1 MTNSRTLIFIMTFAA
16 MFTTQLVIAD
26 DSNYQRLS
34 LKEGISVEVPR
45 HWLVHSDAEKKNFAA
60 ASEAGTRGTGN
71 NYDTAEDSSRLLAVS
86 ALPMP
91 TGAKIRITVVRPLR
105 FSGADLR
112 AATAKDL
119 KESQAE
125 LATEMSQAMKA
136 TGGKLLDLKVPRVE
150 TISGQSALLIEYRRT
165 DLRTSSPWTVRRYR
179 IPVGDKLIEFTTS
192 YRESDALIFKP
203 ILDHTKQSLRF

>member
-1 MTNSRTLIFIMTFAA
+1 MTNLRTLIFITAFAT
-16 MFTTQLVIAD
+16 MFTTQLATAD
-26 DSNYQRLS
+26 ESNYQRLS
-34 LKEGISVEVPR
+34 LKEGISIEVPR

-60 ASEAGTRGTGN
+60 AGEASTRGAGN
-71 NYDTAEDSSRLLAVS
+71 NYDTEEDSSRLLAVS

-91 TGAKIRITVVRPLR
+91 SSAKIRITVVRPLR
-105 FSGADLR
+105 FTGADLM

-136 TGGKLLDLKVPRVE
+136 TGGQLLDLKVPRVE
-150 TISGQSALLIEYRRT
+150 TIGGQSALLIEYRRT
-165 DLRTSSPWTVRRYR
+165 DLRTPSPWTVRRYR

-192 YRESDALIFKP
+192 YRESDAPIFKP
-203 ILDHTKQSLRF
+203 ILDHTKHSLRF